1 MRGQIVPASRSRSGG
16 LPLGRLTLLALVI
29 GTRLAADEGAS
40 PVDID
45 EVMCALCHFEQ
56 GDEFVESIHYQ
67 KGLLLCDDCH
77 GGDPFA
83 AEIEKAKAP
92 ETGFIGKPRRSPPY
106 AAGATRARPAS
117 SGWDPI
123 APGSM
128 PTTPPASPVTT
139 ITACSTPP
147 SP

>member
-92 ETGFIGKPRRSPPY
+92 ETGFIGKPRREKLAAICGRCHTGPTRQPHLHHLSPQSP
-106 AAGATRARPAS
+106 RARRHPRS
-117 SGWDPI
+117 NGGIVRPL
-123 APGSM
+123 PR
-128 PTTPPASPVTT
+128 
-139 ITACSTPP
+139 C
-147 SP
+147 